1 MQDLARLARQVR
13 AEVKADN
20 LSLVAAGV
28 AFYGLLAIFP
38 AIIATVAVYGLVADP
53 DHISAQLASAT
64 EALPQ
69 EAADLIVSQ
78 LSAAAK
84 IDRSG
89 LTLGLVL
96 SLGATLWAATGGVRA
111 LLNGLNVI
119 YDVKENRGFV
129 RRSALALGLT
139 VGGLVTVAAALTL
152 VAAFPVALDRVGLE
166 PVAAGLAEAARWLL
180 LVILILLGLALL
192 YRWGPARPTARRR
205 WVTWGSAGALLVWI
219 LGSIAFSVY
228 VANFGSY
235 NKTYGTIAAVI
246 VLMLWLYVS
255 AFSVLLGAEIDAV
268 RERDKSVTPTTP
280 EVV

>member
-1 MQDLARLARQVR
+1 MRDLARLARQVR
-13 AEVKADN
+13 VEVKADN

-139 VGGLVTVAAALTL
+139 VGGLVTVAAALAL

>member
-1 MQDLARLARQVR
+1 MRDLARLARQVR

>member
-1 MQDLARLARQVR
+1 MRDLARLARQVR

-139 VGGLVTVAAALTL
+139 VGGLVTVAAALAL

>member
-1 MQDLARLARQVR
+1 M
-13 AEVKADN
+13 
-20 LSLVAAGV
+20 
-28 AFYGLLAIFP
+28 
-38 AIIATVAVYGLVADP
+38 
-53 DHISAQLASAT
+53 
-64 EALPQ
+64 
-69 EAADLIVSQ
+69 SQ

-139 VGGLVTVAAALTL
+139 VGGLVTVAAALAL